1 MSAAYSAAVR
11 WRDEFGD
18 MPPSSTAGRSSE
30 GGARLPAKMMMERLQ
45 LSSSST
51 LNGPL
56 EFTSLRGRMRVRVYH
71 RGDHLPSECVSVHAR
86 VLTSRRMDSSS
97 SQLDSAVEFL
107 DGARVHEWLTQYREK
122 ACALLEAL
130 AKQ

>member
-1 MSAAYSAAVR
+1 
-11 WRDEFGD
+11 
-18 MPPSSTAGRSSE
+18 
-30 GGARLPAKMMMERLQ
+30 MERLQ
-45 LSSSST
+45 LSSPT

-71 RGDHLPSECVSVHAR
+71 RGDHLPSECVSVHVL
-86 VLTSRRMDSSS
+86 VLTSRRMGSSS